1 MELTLAIVKPDGVK
15 RGLIGEILKRYE
27 NKGLRLKA
35 AKVIIPS
42 IELLEKHY
50 EEHKGKPF
58 FKPLIE
64 YMSSGPVFAMVLEGE
79 NAVKLVRIING
90 ATKVEDA
97 LPGTI
102 RGDFASSTTY
112 NVVHGS
118 DSAESAKR
126 EIALWFPELSF

>member
-35 AKVIIPS
+35 AKVVTPS

-79 NAVKLVRIING
+79 NAVKLVRMING

-118 DSAESAKR
+118 DSVESAKR
-126 EIALWFPELSF
+126 EIALWFPELIL

>member
-1 MELTLAIVKPDGVK
+1 MEVTLAIVKPDGVK

-35 AKVIIPS
+35 AKVVTPS

-79 NAVKLVRIING
+79 NAVKLVRMING

-118 DSAESAKR
+118 DSVESAKR
-126 EIALWFPELSF
+126 EIALWFPELIL

>member
-1 MELTLAIVKPDGVK
+1 METTLAIVKPDGVK

-35 AKVIIPS
+35 AKVITPT

-50 EEHKGKPF
+50 EEHKGKPYY
-58 FKPLIE
+58 KPLIQ

-79 NAVKLVRIING
+79 NAVKIVRLLNG
-90 ATKVEDA
+90 ATKVEEA

-102 RGDFASSTTY
+102 RGDFASSTTF
-112 NVVHGS
+112 NIIHGS
-118 DSAESAKR
+118 DSIESAKR
-126 EIALWFPELSF
+126 EIALWFPELA

>member
-35 AKVIIPS
+35 AKVLTPS

-79 NAVKLVRIING
+79 NAVKLVRMING

-118 DSAESAKR
+118 DSVESAKR